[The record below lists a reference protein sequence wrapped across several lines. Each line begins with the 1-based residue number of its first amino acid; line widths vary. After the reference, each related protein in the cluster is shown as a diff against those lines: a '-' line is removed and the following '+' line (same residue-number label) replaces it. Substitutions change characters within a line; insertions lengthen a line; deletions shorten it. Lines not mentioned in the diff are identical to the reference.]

1 MCARLISVPFEA
13 DLLLFRDFSGR
24 IQLDSNPF
32 FREKRDAG
40 WRGGVGGID
49 CQIYSPYVSEK
60 ECTPKHIEI
69 VRKCTYCLSCVS
81 LPRKQME
88 GN

>member
-1 MCARLISVPFEA
+1 MCVCARLISVPFEA

-40 WRGGVGGID
+40 WRGGGGGGED
-49 CQIYSPYVSEK
+49 EAK
-60 ECTPKHIEI
+60 
-69 VRKCTYCLSCVS
+69 
-81 LPRKQME
+81 
-88 GN
+88 GNGKRERDR